1 MTITELKSA
10 LTGHH
15 DKSLTIQLPDGS
27 KVPAHFHITEVAF
40 VKKDFIDCG
49 GTVRHEGKCQLQVWV
64 ADDYDHRVDVGRLL
78 AIIKHGGPVLPTEAL
93 PIEFEYEFT
102 SGGLPLI
109 SQLPLT
115 TVTTDEESVILT
127 LTGKETDCLAKD
139 VCGVGTQSDSC
150 EPGSGCC

>member
-1 MTITELKSA
+1 MTITELKDA
-10 LTGHH
+10 LAGHH
-15 DKSLTIQLPDGS
+15 DKALTIQLPDGS
-27 KVPAHFHITEVAF
+27 QVPAHFHITEVAF

-78 AIIKHGGPVLPTEAL
+78 AIIKHGTPVLPTEAL

-102 SGGLPLI
+102 SGGFPLI

-115 TVTTDEESVILT
+115 GVTTDDDTVTLT

-139 VCGVGTQSDSC
+139 VCGVSSPTDSC
-150 EPGSGCC
+150 APGSGCC

>member
-1 MTITELKSA
+1 MTITELKNA
-10 LTGHH
+10 LTDHH
-15 DKSLTIQLPDGS
+15 EKAFTIRLPDGTDI
-27 KVPAHFHITEVAF
+27 PAHFHITEVAF
-40 VKKDFIDCG
+40 VKKDYIDCG

-64 ADDYDHRVDVGRLL
+64 AKDYEHRVDVARLV
-78 AIIKHGGPVLPTEAL
+78 AILKHGGPVLPTEAL

-102 SGGLPLI
+102 SGGFPLI

-115 TVTTDEESVILT
+115 SATVEGEAVVLS

-139 VCGVGTQSDSC
+139 VCGVTPSGEAC